1 MKIELGELLKK
12 YRNDQAL
19 TQQQMAA
26 RIGINR
32 CLYTQIENGKKN
44 ISNTTIQ
51 KIAYVLKMNPS
62 SIVDLLKGE

>member
-1 MKIELGELLKK
+1 MKVNLGKLLKK

-19 TQQQMAA
+19 TQQQMAVK
-26 RIGINR
+26 IGINR